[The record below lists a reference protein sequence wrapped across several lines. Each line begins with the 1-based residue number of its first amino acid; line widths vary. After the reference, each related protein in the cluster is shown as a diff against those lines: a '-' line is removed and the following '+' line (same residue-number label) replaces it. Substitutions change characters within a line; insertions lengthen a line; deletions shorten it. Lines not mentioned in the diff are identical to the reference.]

1 MDNKK
6 KLLSEEMN
14 KKDIGFNTRS
24 IHAGNQASN
33 PYGALNPPIFMT
45 STFAF
50 ESLEESEAIFS
61 GQKEGFVYTRG
72 NNPTLKI
79 LERKMADLEYGEDAI
94 AFSSGMAAISSVILS
109 LVKTGDEIISSKT
122 IYGSAFGLMNRLL
135 PRLGIK
141 TNFIDLSVVEDIEK
155 LINKNTK
162 VIYFET
168 PSNPSLGLVD
178 IEKVVRIAKKHDIKV
193 VVDNTFATPYFQNP
207 LRLGADVVIHS
218 ATKYISG
225 HGDVIAGIAIS
236 GDKEYCDYLRY
247 EYMCDL
253 GGVMSP
259 FNGWL
264 LLRGLK
270 TLGVRMQ
277 MHQKNAMEI
286 AKFLKT
292 HPKVK
297 RVIYPGLE
305 DFPQHELAKKQM
317 RGFGGI
323 VSFEINGDFKMAS
336 SLMNKFELCSLAV
349 SLGDA
354 ETLVEHPASMTHRD
368 YPRENLHEFGFSDI
382 LIRISSGLEDARDII
397 SDIDNAL
404 SKI

>member
-33 PYGALNPPIFMT
+33 LYGALNPPIFMT

-178 IEKVVRIAKKHDIKV
+178 IEKVVRIAKNMILK
-193 VVDNTFATPYFQNP
+193 
-207 LRLGADVVIHS
+207 
-218 ATKYISG
+218 
-225 HGDVIAGIAIS
+225 
-236 GDKEYCDYLRY
+236 
-247 EYMCDL
+247 
-253 GGVMSP
+253 
-259 FNGWL
+259 L
-264 LLRGLK
+264 L
-270 TLGVRMQ
+270 
-277 MHQKNAMEI
+277 
-286 AKFLKT
+286 
-292 HPKVK
+292 
-297 RVIYPGLE
+297 
-305 DFPQHELAKKQM
+305 
-317 RGFGGI
+317 
-323 VSFEINGDFKMAS
+323 
-336 SLMNKFELCSLAV
+336 
-349 SLGDA
+349 
-354 ETLVEHPASMTHRD
+354 
-368 YPRENLHEFGFSDI
+368 
-382 LIRISSGLEDARDII
+382 
-397 SDIDNAL
+397 
-404 SKI
+404 